1 MVSVQLAPAAFAVT
15 VKVVVLELGVT
26 ENDAQPPPLCGAV
39 SDAANEPLN
48 CSSVGVT
55 TTLSPAPVPGK
66 FTGLSAE
73 PLLAPRVLDQAPV
86 HPSVTWLA
94 EGVGDELGETL
105 G

>member
-15 VKVVVLELGVT
+15 VKVLVLELGVT

-55 TTLSPAPVPGK
+55 TTLSPVVPGK

-73 PLLAPRVLDQAPV
+73 PLLAPRLLDQFPV
-86 HPSVTWLA
+86 QPSVTWLA
-94 EGVGDELGETL
+94 EGVGDELGATL